1 MKIRL
6 LLPALVFILLSVS
19 CKKEEDTAQPVI
31 PGQDEKLRMNEIQV
45 IASHNSYRQMTTDTV
60 FGFLLSVAALIP
72 PEYDPLTLD
81 YSHIHPNEQMNDY
94 GVRGLEIDVYNDPN
108 GGAFANRFVHSFVG
122 LDTASNIPELS
133 QPGFKVLHIKDVD
146 YNTHFYTFKQT
157 LTAIRN
163 WSLSHPGHIP
173 LFINV
178 ETKID
183 SPADDP
189 LLLSLGFTPP
199 PAYDLASADA
209 IDAEIR
215 EVFGQ
220 NLPGVF
226 TPDKLR
232 GALPTLNEAA
242 LQKKWPL
249 LKDCRGKVVFIMEGN
264 CVPFYKQ
271 GKPNLEGRAMFVYSN
286 PGNTDAAFVI
296 LNDARADS
304 SQIRQLAQQGYMIRT
319 RCDSGTQEARNGD
332 YSGMNAAFESGAH
345 ICSTDYYK
353 ADSRAGQAGWS
364 GYQVRFPGNMTAR
377 KNPVTAANIDTEEAI
392 ED

>member
-1 MKIRL
+1 MKFTPSL
-6 LLPALVFILLSVS
+6 FLFIVAIFVAS
-19 CKKEEDTAQPVI
+19 CKDDKDDPQPNA
-31 PGQDEKLRMNEIQV
+31 PSQDEMLRMNEIQV
-45 IASHNSYRQMTTDTV
+45 VASHNSYRQMTTDTV
-60 FGFLLSVAALIP
+60 YGFLLSVAALIP

-81 YSHIHPNEQMNDY
+81 YNHIHPDEQMNDY
-94 GVRGLEIDVYNDPN
+94 GVRGLEIDVYNDPA
-108 GGAFANRFVHSFVG
+108 GGAFANRFVNSFVG

-146 YNTHFYTFKQT
+146 YNSHFYTFRQS
-157 LTAIRN
+157 LMAIRN

-199 PAYDLASADA
+199 PVYDLAAADA

-215 EVFGQ
+215 DVFGQ
-220 NLPGVF
+220 QLPGVF

-232 GALPTLNEAA
+232 GAMPTLNAAA

-249 LKDCRGKVVFIMEGN
+249 LKDCRGTVVFIMEGN
-264 CVPFYKQ
+264 CVPYYKQ
-271 GKPNLEGRAMFVYSN
+271 GKPNLEGHAMFVYSS
-286 PGNTDAAFVI
+286 PGSTDAAFVI
-296 LNDARADS
+296 RNDARADS
-304 SQIRQLAQQGYMIRT
+304 AEIRQLALQGYMIRT

-364 GYQVRFPGNMTAR
+364 SYRVQFPGGMTAR
-377 KNPVTAANIDTEEAI
+377 KNPVTAANIDVEEAL